1 MKRIFVLGL
10 ALAFSVI
17 IIFLALLSVGHLL
30 YQSEAPLLTDK
41 NIRIAYYGTN
51 EFKFEEFCIDNDINC
66 LIYKNDCNESFA
78 NMNIIIDFPEN
89 ELNIETIKNLLISNS
104 LYFPNILS
112 TEFISERILE
122 VKSYETLVSS
132 SDGLKQ
138 LAKVYVDN
146 NNTYKIDII
155 GYYDDGYYD
164 LISKI
169 ISSTN

>member
-1 MKRIFVLGL
+1 MKRILALGL
-10 ALAFSVI
+10 APALLI
-17 IIFLALLSVGHLL
+17 IIILSLLSVGHLL

-51 EFKFEEFCIDNDINC
+51 EFEFEEFCLNNDINC
-66 LIYKNDCNESFA
+66 LIYEDDCNESFA
-78 NMNIIIDFPEN
+78 NMNIIIDIPEH
-89 ELNIETIKNLLISNS
+89 ELNIETIKNLLKTNS
-104 LYFPNILS
+104 LYFPKILS
-112 TEFISERILE
+112 TKFISERILE

-138 LAKVYVDN
+138 LVKVYVDN
-146 NNTYKIDII
+146 DTYKIDII
-155 GYYDDGYYD
+155 GYYDNGYYD